1 MAFYVFWVIARVL
14 SNAGSTE
21 KDTEGF
27 MDSKENKW
35 VGS

>member
-1 MAFYVFWVIARVL
+1 MMKNEIKNCLYTDDR
-14 SNAGSTE
+14 GK
-21 KDTEGF
+21 KDSAGF